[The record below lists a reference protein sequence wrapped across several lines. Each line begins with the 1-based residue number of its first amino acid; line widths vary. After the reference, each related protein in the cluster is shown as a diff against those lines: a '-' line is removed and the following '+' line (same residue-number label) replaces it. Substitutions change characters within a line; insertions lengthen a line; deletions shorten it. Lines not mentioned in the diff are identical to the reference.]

1 MAISQH
7 DSDVLY
13 KVQRITGRGKVYT
26 ITKTRPERSTLT
38 GEYESHSWR
47 TARRVDII
55 FVAEN
60 MWPYLGIVKKIQLA
74 RTIDR
79 HTRLDP
85 KGQDTLPDFVQVF
98 KNQYPMYFIDKA
110 GDFEKEER

>member
-13 KVQRITGRGKVYT
+13 KVQRITNRGKVYSL
-26 ITKTRPERSTLT
+26 TKTRPERSKLSGT
-38 GEYESHSWR
+38 YESFSWR
-47 TARRVDII
+47 TGQRDNVIYI
-55 FVAEN
+55 GFK
-60 MWPYLGIVKKIQLA
+60 MWPYLGIVKRIQLA
-74 RTIDR
+74 RTLDL

-85 KGQDTLPDFVQVF
+85 KQQDKLPDFVKEFRV
-98 KNQYPMYFIDKA
+98 QYPMYFDRA